1 MSLQSKTTTH
11 SFGPQI
17 FYFGIL
23 FGYQVLNRMPSV
35 SFNCATSTPKPTNA
49 TTTASATT
57 ASTTTATTTTTTST
71 TTTATTT
78 TAAPS
83 KLKLEPVCGW
93 LICHLFR
100 KLLGLSER
108 RFQRAMCTSGL
119 LLLLFHQG
127 PYLRSLINSFIHIL
141 PTYRCRWLGRVGK
154 HIVRHLVCRFCGSKA
169 KTSRT
174 WSVHTSLL
182 CQVPK

>member
-57 ASTTTATTTTTTST
+57 TST

-108 RFQRAMCTSGL
+108 RFQRTMCTSGL

-127 PYLRSLINSFIHIL
+127 PYLRSLLDSFIHIL
-141 PTYRCRWLGRVGK
+141 PMYRCRWLGRVGK
-154 HIVRHLVCRFCGSKA
+154 HIVRHLVCRCCGSKA